1 MSKTFILLS
10 SWLRAEFLHQN
21 LNWVCIDK
29 IEDFLKMEKQA
40 REQVRKDNSAIKKP
54 TLHSPPLNCVNN
66 IETVACGLD
75 NSNDRVND
83 QRPVL
88 NTPHS
93 DVMT

>member
-29 IEDFLKMEKQA
+29 IEDFLNIEK
-40 REQVRKDNSAIKKP
+40 QVRKENKSQP
-54 TLHSPPLNCVNN
+54 SLPPLPLNSLNN
-66 IETVACGLD
+66 IETLACGLD
-75 NSNDRVND
+75 NSNDLVND

-88 NTPHS
+88 NTLHS

>member
-1 MSKTFILLS
+1 MSKTSILLS

-29 IEDFLKMEKQA
+29 IEDFLNIEKQVKK
-40 REQVRKDNSAIKKP
+40 ENSAINKHDSLP
-54 TLHSPPLNCVNN
+54 SLPLNSLNN
-66 IETVACGLD
+66 ISTPACGLD
-75 NSNDRVND
+75 NSNDLVND